1 MVVKLCISTKAS
13 NSNRNFLFSGF
24 VEQVYIEMFS
34 LNSEIT
40 RDTSSSSYDI

>member
-1 MVVKLCISTKAS
+1 MSLVGILVESS
-13 NSNRNFLFSGF
+13 NSKRKLLFSGF
-24 VEQVYIEMFS
+24 VEQVYIEMLS